1 MPTCLECGKD
11 FASRQT
17 LYTHHKRLHSD
28 SMEKKDLA
36 KSIVDKIDE
45 KPKRKFQKKN
55 FISKPMQDSVPCGSK
70 RKFQE
75 KKAKPMQD
83 SDSSSEEIPSKRKF
97 QEKNTIAKPTQDSGS
112 SSKWVP
118 DYNLAITFDS
128 GSEADSESEPE
139 PPRDLV
145 KYPETKD
152 GQDKLLTDGFIALY
166 DKFDEDDLEAY
177 YALREFLDVL
187 KARGCMDEF
196 EYKRI
201 KSRLEENMK
210 VNLQQTIDAAVEN
223 MTHEDKRA
231 VLKLVGKLKKS
242 SVTKRLIGL
251 VKDYYAEEAELNDV
265 LQLGDRLK
273 DKVNASRLRIILKQI
288 DKTKKRVS
296 KFFSRI
302 MSGINLKDTLD
313 DLRLMKDISSDEY
326 EKLTISPKKLS
337 NFSKIIQGRGI
348 TF

>member
-11 FASRQT
+11 FASRKT
-17 LYTHHKRLHSD
+17 LYNHRKRVHPD

-55 FISKPMQDSVPCGSK
+55 SKPMQDSVPCGSK

-75 KKAKPMQD
+75 KNTKPMQD
-83 SDSSSEEIPSKRKF
+83 SDSSSEEVPSKRKF

-118 DYNLAITFDS
+118 DCNVAITFDS

-177 YALREFLDVL
+177 YTLREFLDLL
-187 KARGCMDEF
+187 KARGCMDEY
-196 EYKRI
+196 EYERI
-201 KSRLEENMK
+201 KTRLEENMK

-288 DKTKKRVS
+288 DKTKKRVN

-337 NFSKIIQGRGI
+337 NFSKIIEGRGI

>member
-11 FASRQT
+11 FASRKT
-17 LYTHHKRLHSD
+17 LYNHRKRVHPD

-55 FISKPMQDSVPCGSK
+55 FIS
-70 RKFQE
+70 
-75 KKAKPMQD
+75 KPMQD

-177 YALREFLDVL
+177 YTLREFLDLL

-196 EYKRI
+196 EYERI
-201 KSRLEENMK
+201 KTRLEENMK

-273 DKVNASRLRIILKQI
+273 DKVNATRLRIILKQI

-313 DLRLMKDISSDEY
+313 DLRSMKDISSDEY
-326 EKLTISPKKLS
+326 EKLIISPKKLS
-337 NFSKIIQGRGI
+337 NFSKIIQGRGV

>member
-1 MPTCLECGKD
+1 
-11 FASRQT
+11 
-17 LYTHHKRLHSD
+17 
-28 SMEKKDLA
+28 
-36 KSIVDKIDE
+36 
-45 KPKRKFQKKN
+45 
-55 FISKPMQDSVPCGSK
+55 
-70 RKFQE
+70 
-75 KKAKPMQD
+75 
-83 SDSSSEEIPSKRKF
+83 
-97 QEKNTIAKPTQDSGS
+97 
-112 SSKWVP
+112 
-118 DYNLAITFDS
+118 
-128 GSEADSESEPE
+128 
-139 PPRDLV
+139 
-145 KYPETKD
+145 
-152 GQDKLLTDGFIALY
+152 
-166 DKFDEDDLEAY
+166 
-177 YALREFLDVL
+177 
-187 KARGCMDEF
+187 MDEF

-273 DKVNASRLRIILKQI
+273 DKVNATRLRIILKQI

-313 DLRLMKDISSDEY
+313 DLRSMKDISSDEY
-326 EKLTISPKKLS
+326 EKLIISPKKLS
-337 NFSKIIQGRGI
+337 NFSRVLQGRGI

>member
-1 MPTCLECGKD
+1 
-11 FASRQT
+11 
-17 LYTHHKRLHSD
+17 
-28 SMEKKDLA
+28 ME
-36 KSIVDKIDE
+36 
-45 KPKRKFQKKN
+45 
-55 FISKPMQDSVPCGSK
+55 
-70 RKFQE
+70 
-75 KKAKPMQD
+75 
-83 SDSSSEEIPSKRKF
+83 
-97 QEKNTIAKPTQDSGS
+97 
-112 SSKWVP
+112 
-118 DYNLAITFDS
+118 
-128 GSEADSESEPE
+128 
-139 PPRDLV
+139 
-145 KYPETKD
+145 
-152 GQDKLLTDGFIALY
+152 LY

-177 YALREFLDVL
+177 YALCEFLEVL

-273 DKVNASRLRIILKQI
+273 DKVNATRLRIILKQI

-313 DLRLMKDISSDEY
+313 DLRSMKDISSDEY
-326 EKLTISPKKLS
+326 EKLIISPKKLS
-337 NFSKIIQGRGI
+337 NFSRVLQGRGI

>member
-1 MPTCLECGKD
+1 MPTCLVCGKH
-11 FASRQT
+11 FASQKT
-17 LYTHHKRLHSD
+17 LSNHRKRLHSD

-36 KSIVDKIDE
+36 KSIIDKIEEKPFKFQKINSKPMQDSE
-45 KPKRKFQKKN
+45 KPKRKFQDKN
-55 FISKPMQDSVPCGSK
+55 SKPMQV
-70 RKFQE
+70 
-75 KKAKPMQD
+75 
-83 SDSSSEEIPSKRKF
+83 SDSSSEEIPCGSKRKF
-97 QEKNTIAKPTQDSGS
+97 QEKNTIAKPMQDSDS
-112 SSKWVP
+112 NSEEVP
-118 DYNLAITFDS
+118 YAKLAITFDS

-139 PPRDLV
+139 PQRDLV
-145 KYPETKD
+145 KYPETKKGD
-152 GQDKLLTDGFIALY
+152 DRLLTDSFIALY
-166 DKFDEDDLEAY
+166 EKFDEDDLEAY
-177 YALREFLDVL
+177 YTLREFLEAL

-196 EYKRI
+196 EYNRI
-201 KSRLEENMK
+201 KSHLEEKMK
-210 VNLQQTIDAAVEN
+210 ANLQQTIDAAVEN

-265 LQLGDRLK
+265 LQLGDKLK

-288 DKTKKRVS
+288 DKTKQRVN
-296 KFFSRI
+296 KIFSRI
-302 MSGINLKDTLD
+302 MSGVNLKDTLD

-326 EKLTISPKKLS
+326 EKLIISPKKKLS

>member
-11 FASRQT
+11 FASRKT
-17 LYTHHKRLHSD
+17 LYNHRKRVHPD

-75 KKAKPMQD
+75 KNSKPMQD

-177 YALREFLDVL
+177 YTLREFLDLL

-196 EYKRI
+196 EYERI
-201 KSRLEENMK
+201 KTRLEENMK

-273 DKVNASRLRIILKQI
+273 DKVNAARLRIILKQI

-337 NFSKIIQGRGI
+337 NFSKIIQGRGV